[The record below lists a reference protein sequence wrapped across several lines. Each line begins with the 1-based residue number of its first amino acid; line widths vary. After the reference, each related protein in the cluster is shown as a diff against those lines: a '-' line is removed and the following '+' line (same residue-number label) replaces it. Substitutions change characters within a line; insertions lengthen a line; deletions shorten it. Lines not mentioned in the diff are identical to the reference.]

1 MENNVYQNY
10 DPVDTPPRSA
20 YIKELVLYGVFFLV
34 FLAFF
39 IAIESGIGMEWYI
52 ILLQAYMFG
61 AIAAGWKTLTRITPR
76 TFLFLP
82 IIGWLIY
89 FGVKAFISLMIGWVA
104 LPIRVTNAIKH
115 LRQ

>member
-1 MENNVYQNY
+1 MEKYSYQVQNSA
-10 DPVDTPPRSA
+10 DELPRSA
-20 YIKELVLYGVFFLV
+20 YVKELILYGVFFLV

-39 IAIESGIGMEWYI
+39 IAIENGILGWYI

-61 AIAAGWKTLTRITPR
+61 AVAAGWKTLTRITPR

-104 LPIRVTNAIKH
+104 LPIRTANAIKH